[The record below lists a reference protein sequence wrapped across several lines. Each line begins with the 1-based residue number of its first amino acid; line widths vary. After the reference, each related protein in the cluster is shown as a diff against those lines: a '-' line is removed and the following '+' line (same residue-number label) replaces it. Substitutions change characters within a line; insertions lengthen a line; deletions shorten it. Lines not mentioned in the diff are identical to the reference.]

1 MIISLLI
8 ALAVVSG
15 WTPEAVI
22 QDYLINNYPWPEI
35 QVQKLVAEEPLPQSR
50 PVEIITERGPLG
62 RASFIFRFPDNRE
75 VRIKAYI
82 TAREQVVRTRRAL
95 YRGTVISSTDVY
107 TTMMDV
113 RRIPK
118 GAISDIK
125 GVRGKVLK
133 RSLPAD
139 STLTEAVTGE
149 KPMIKKGQRITILY
163 KTKSLRVTALGIARE
178 DGYSEK
184 EISVMNLTSRKTI
197 TGIVESRRIVNV
209 QP

>member
-1 MIISLLI
+1 MISLLI
-8 ALAVVSG
+8 ALTIVAG
-15 WTPEAVI
+15 WAPEAVI
-22 QDYLINNYPWPEI
+22 QDYLMNNYPWPEI
-35 QVQKLVAEEPLPQSR
+35 QVQKLVAEDTLPRSR

-62 RASFIFRFPDNRE
+62 RASFLFRFPDNRE

-82 TAREQVVRTRRAL
+82 TARDQVVRTRRAL
-95 YRGTVISSTDVY
+95 YKGTVIRSTDIY
-107 TTMMDV
+107 TTMMNV
-113 RRIPK
+113 RKIPR

-125 GVRGKVLK
+125 GVRGKILK

-149 KPMIKKGQRITILY
+149 KPLIQKGQRITLLY
-163 KTKSLRVTALGIARE
+163 KTNSLRVTAPGVARE
-178 DGYSEK
+178 DGYSER

-197 TGIVESRRIVNV
+197 TGIVESRGIVNV

>member
-1 MIISLLI
+1 MISLLI
-8 ALAVVSG
+8 ALTIVTG
-15 WTPEAVI
+15 WAPEAVI
-22 QDYLINNYPWPEI
+22 QNYLMNNYPWPEI
-35 QVQKLVAEEPLPQSR
+35 QVQKVVSEEALPHSR
-50 PVEIITERGPLG
+50 PVEILTERGPLG

-82 TAREQVVRTRRAL
+82 TARGQVVRTRRAL
-95 YRGTVISSTDVY
+95 YRGTVLSSTDIY
-107 TTMMDV
+107 TTLMDV
-113 RRIPK
+113 RKIPR
-118 GAISDIK
+118 GAIKDIK

-149 KPMIKKGQRITILY
+149 KPLIKKGQRITILY
-163 KTKSLRVTALGIARE
+163 KTNSLRVTAPGIARE
-178 DGYSEK
+178 DGYSER
-184 EISVMNLTSRKTI
+184 EIRVMNLTSRKMI